1 MVSKLI
7 DLVKADCEEALA
19 SSVSQLEKLK
29 NQKIFITGGTGFV
42 GTWLAEITAFLND
55 RYHFNTSLLLLSRNI
70 DAYREKAPHLAARK
84 DMELIPMDVR
94 NIVEIPSD
102 VTYIIHAAATPDN
115 RQHVSDPLG
124 VMATITKGTS
134 VLLDSSVKLPG
145 LKKILNISSGQIY
158 GKQGQGSEAI
168 KETFMGAIDCNTITS
183 VYPEAK
189 RYAEALC
196 CAYWSLYKVPAV
208 IARPFAFIGP
218 YQFLDKPWAI
228 NNFIRDA
235 LNNNTIRIIGNGL
248 PMRSYMYPSDMA
260 FWLLR
265 LLAEGNPGTAYN
277 VGSPEGISLKD
288 LAEKIK
294 QFVGAKSKID
304 IKNMNEDRS
313 RIIPDVTLCR
323 ESLGLTVKVGIDKT
337 LQRSILWFQ
346 ETGRTR

>member
-1 MVSKLI
+1 MVNKLI
-7 DLVKADCEEALA
+7 DLVKADCEEVLA

-42 GTWLAEITAFLND
+42 GTWLAEVTAFLND

-70 DAYREKAPHLAARK
+70 DAYRKKAPHLAVRK

-94 NIVEIPSD
+94 NIIEIPSD

-134 VLLDSSVKLPG
+134 ALLDSSVKLPC

-158 GKQGQGSEAI
+158 GKQEQGSEAI
-168 KETFMGAIDCNTITS
+168 PETFIGAIDCNTITS

-196 CAYWSLYKVPAV
+196 CAYWSLYKAPTV

-265 LLAEGNPGTAYN
+265 LLADGSPGAAYN

-288 LAEKIK
+288 LAQKIK
-294 QFVGAKSKID
+294 EYSQAKSEIV
-304 IKNMNEDRS
+304 IKSMNDDKS
-313 RIIPDVTLCR
+313 KFIPDTTFSR
-323 ESLGLTVKVGIDKT
+323 ESLGLDNKVNIDSAIKK
-337 LQRSILWFQ
+337 SILWFK
-346 ETGRTR
+346 EIATL